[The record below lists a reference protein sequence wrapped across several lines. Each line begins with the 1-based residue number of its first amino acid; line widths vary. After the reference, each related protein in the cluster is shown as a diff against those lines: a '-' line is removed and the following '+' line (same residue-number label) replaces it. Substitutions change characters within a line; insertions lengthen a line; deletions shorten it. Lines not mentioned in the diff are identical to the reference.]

1 MELNCFTVFPLGN
14 YLNKNLSLSCSLD
27 TKASYIFKTSFRR
40 QKYAPVFFKR
50 HVIFLNISVG
60 SAVLWQHTSNNMK
73 KSIPFVCRYYL
84 CLQDYFGTFLFFFQ
98 STPWI
103 SIFKIVKKKKVSN
116 WIYSEM
122 EKDISMHSCLI
133 CMWKFLSGHKVVF
146 MQSWRRW
153 LLNDHFL
160 EANSIFIYF
169 SYILIYLVLSVLS
182 LNNINLKNNFYFL
195 ELLFLALNT
204 WRFFFQS
211 RVRLDKHRHKAAN
224 CSRSPR
230 TSATKGL
237 PLPCSKDAG
246 WTPGS
251 TFATEAKIPSSL
263 RNTHIL
269 A

>member
-14 YLNKNLSLSCSLD
+14 YLNKISVYRVAWTQKLHTYLRLPLGDKNTLLCSSKDMSYSLTFQWDQLSCDS
-27 TKASYIFKTSFRR
+27 TPATTWKKAFLLFADIICVCKTILGL
-40 QKYAPVFFKR
+40 FF
-50 HVIFLNISVG
+50 
-60 SAVLWQHTSNNMK
+60 
-73 KSIPFVCRYYL
+73 
-84 CLQDYFGTFLFFFQ
+84 FFFQ

-169 SYILIYLVLSVLS
+169 SYILIYLVLSILS
-182 LNNINLKNNFYFL
+182 LNNINLKNNFYF
-195 ELLFLALNT
+195 
-204 WRFFFQS
+204 
-211 RVRLDKHRHKAAN
+211 
-224 CSRSPR
+224 
-230 TSATKGL
+230 
-237 PLPCSKDAG
+237 
-246 WTPGS
+246 
-251 TFATEAKIPSSL
+251 
-263 RNTHIL
+263 
-269 A
+269 